1 MARPDRLMRLM
12 DLLRRLPQPVTAAR
26 LAQETGVSL
35 RQLYR
40 DIATLRAGGALIDG
54 AAGLGYSLTEDPVLP
69 PQSFS
74 RIEIEALMLALS
86 GLDQIGDPTLID
98 AGRSAMARI
107 IATLPDSQARHA
119 MHTIMRTW
127 RKPDE
132 RPPVTVDL
140 DLLREACWQEF
151 SLTMTYRDLQDRV
164 TTRDIWPLG
173 LSYSETS
180 LVLLAMCRLRDDYR
194 LFHISRIMSLQRG
207 ADSFR
212 PKRAALIRAYV
223 HRHDAPL
230 PGNRPGTSF
239 GPSAGPKPGP
249 GPDTGAGSE
258 GTVS

>member
-1 MARPDRLMRLM
+1 MRLM
-12 DLLRRLPQPVTAAR
+12 DLIRRLPQPVTAAR
-26 LAQETGVSL
+26 LSLETGISV

-98 AGRSAMARI
+98 AGRGAMARI

-119 MHTIMRTW
+119 MHTIMRSW
-127 RKPDE
+127 RKPDQ
-132 RPPVTVDL
+132 RPPITVDL

-151 SLTMTYRDLQDRV
+151 SLTVSYRDLQDRI
-164 TTRDIWPLG
+164 TTREIWPLG

-194 LFHISRIMSLQRG
+194 LFHISRIMSLERG
-207 ADSFR
+207 TESFR
-212 PKRAALIRAYV
+212 PKRAALIRAYGD
-223 HRHDAPL
+223 RRDAL
-230 PGNRPGTSF
+230 SPG
-239 GPSAGPKPGP
+239 
-249 GPDTGAGSE
+249 DTPRSRARREGARA
-258 GTVS
+258 

>member
-12 DLLRRLPQPVTAAR
+12 DLIRRLPQPVTAAR
-26 LAQETGVSL
+26 LSLETGISV

-98 AGRSAMARI
+98 AGRGAIARI

-119 MHTIMRTW
+119 MHTIMRSW
-127 RKPDE
+127 RKPDQ
-132 RPPVTVDL
+132 RPPVTIDL

-151 SLTMTYRDLQDRV
+151 SLTVSYRDLQDRT
-164 TTRDIWPLG
+164 TTREIWPLG

-194 LFHISRIMSLQRG
+194 LFHISRIVSLERG
-207 ADSFR
+207 TESFR
-212 PKRAALIRAYV
+212 PKRAALIRTYGE
-223 HRHDAPL
+223 RRDAL
-230 PGNRPGTSF
+230 SPGD
-239 GPSAGPKPGP
+239 KPR
-249 GPDTGAGSE
+249 TGARRE
-258 GTVS
+258 RAKA